1 MSRLLKKIEKRI
13 QANKEAAWYEN
24 NLLLLKIR
32 DEGLYKKKYGTFEK
46 YLEDRWEFSK
56 QRGYQLMNSAEFMQ
70 IAIKNHARNV
80 NQSKEL
86 VDIPEA
92 VLPENERQLRPLIQ
106 KLENN
111 GERLKV
117 WANVVETGE
126 KINAELVQTKV
137 DEFLESG
144 EIVADIEYAEEEI
157 TISASRSTGSNH
169 ASSKMND
176 WYTPP
181 EYIESV
187 RKVLGTIQLDPA
199 TSELAQATIKADI
212 FYTEE
217 TNGLGPVWEGPVFM
231 NPPYSMPEIGHFT
244 DKLLSEDVS
253 DWIVLTNNSSDTS
266 WFHKLAEECSLMCFT
281 RGRVGFLNVE
291 GEKMAT
297 RQGQCFFYKGDDVEA
312 FKKEFSNYGLVIGV
326 V

>member
-1 MSRLLKKIEKRI
+1 MKAKEIEKL
-13 QANKEAAWYEN
+13 A
-24 NLLLLKIR
+24 R
-32 DEGLYKKKYGTFEK
+32 DMKYYCINVSSCFKPLCKYKKYCDNYKRT
-46 YLEDRWEFSK
+46 
-56 QRGYQLMNSAEFMQ
+56 
-70 IAIKNHARNV
+70 
-80 NQSKEL
+80 
-86 VDIPEA
+86 
-92 VLPENERQLRPLIQ
+92 PLYY
-106 KLENN
+106 
-111 GERLKV
+111 
-117 WANVVETGE
+117 
-126 KINAELVQTKV
+126 
-137 DEFLESG
+137 S
-144 EIVADIEYAEEEI
+144 
-157 TISASRSTGSNH
+157 
-169 ASSKMND
+169 
-176 WYTPP
+176 
-181 EYIESV
+181 
-187 RKVLGTIQLDPA
+187 